1 MVPPQSGSSLPP
13 VVAAASQQRVVGLGC
28 CEDTGVRAVQE
39 GVALP
44 VAHGVAGCSPSDVPP
59 QIGPRGDLDSEGL
72 HSLGEEECLGTPGG
86 RKY

>member
-1 MVPPQSGSSLPP
+1 MVPPQSGPSLPP
-13 VVAAASQQRVVGLGC
+13 VVAAGPQQRVVELEC

-44 VAHGVAGCSPSDVPP
+44 VAHVVVGCTHSDVPP

-72 HSLGEEECLGTPGG
+72 HRCGEEECLGTPGG